1 MTKRIPHAVY
11 MLNQFIVEYSLCQQ
25 LIASTGLVVWC
36 GTRRVAIMFVK
47 DDGR

>member
-25 LIASTGLVVWC
+25 LIASTGLVWC
-36 GTRRVAIMFVK
+36 GRDGVAIMFVK